1 MVKEEKYVRRK
12 RAINIS
18 IIFMLI
24 VSWFNY
30 CLSPLYQPRPKANA
44 SSMSDNNTPATN
56 STTTTSETTTTT
68 STSTTT
74 TTTTSTTST
83 TTTESTTTTTST
95 TTVVIE
101 TTSEEI
107 KIEEPVE
114 KAEADTSDCTDES
127 AESNECVEEVIQA
140 EYAPGEYPDGY
151 VFSSGYVK
159 GSADYI
165 MLCNTVGHEYGS
177 DFVAIEEKAKVAAVV
192 MNRVNS
198 SLYPNTIY
206 EVLVQKNQF
215 NPYYADA
222 NYHTRVVT
230 YSVKAAV
237 DWYLD
242 IGYADSN
249 YSWMYSY
256 SGDGTWNYFK

>member
-44 SSMSDNNTPATN
+44 SSMSDDNTPATN

-68 STSTTT
+68 STSTTTTT

-114 KAEADTSDCTDES
+114 EAKADTSDCTDES

-177 DFVAIEEKAKVAAVV
+177 DLLLSKK
-192 MNRVNS
+192 R
-198 SLYPNTIY
+198 
-206 EVLVQKNQF
+206 QKLQQL
-215 NPYYADA
+215 
-222 NYHTRVVT
+222 
-230 YSVKAAV
+230 S
-237 DWYLD
+237 
-242 IGYADSN
+242 
-249 YSWMYSY
+249 
-256 SGDGTWNYFK
+256 